1 VESAQC
7 HAFHTVWVRLS
18 VFALAVDRFCLFGL
32 GLGGTGLLR
41 GWLLSFVQAWEGEIR
56 DFVHRRRSSQDLFYQ
71 SQVIPRFQKAWA
83 GYSTV
88 NDRKILS
95 RKMNTSSSRRASDV
109 APQADWLSSYNITRN
124 GLTSCC
130 GLNITLTVV

>member
-7 HAFHTVWVRLS
+7 HAFHTVWVRHS
-18 VFALAVDRFCLFGL
+18 VCAFAVDRFCLCWL
-32 GLGGTGLLR
+32 GLAGTGLLR
-41 GWLLSFVQAWEGEIR
+41 GWLLSFAQAWEGEIR

-109 APQADWLSSYNITRN
+109 APQVDRLSSYNITLN
-124 GLTSCC
+124 GLTSWC
-130 GLNITLTVV
+130 GLNITL